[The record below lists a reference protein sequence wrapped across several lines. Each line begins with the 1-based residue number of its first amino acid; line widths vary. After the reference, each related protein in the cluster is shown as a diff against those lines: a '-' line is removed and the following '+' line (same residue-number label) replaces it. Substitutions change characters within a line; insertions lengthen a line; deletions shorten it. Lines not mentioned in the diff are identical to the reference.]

1 MAQSSPGNPSDAL
14 AAIADAAV
22 TQAKLAEAGRADPLV
37 SVAFALGW
45 QMAEIYNPDRP
56 ADDSDPDESD
66 TDAAGDGYGQPREHD
81 LPGLSRLRRDEWEEI
96 GLYQVQAGIT
106 KLYEAISGAGLMVPD
121 AQLFADR
128 IRLLAEDE
136 RRDAIHEFH
145 VRLLSTFTA
154 ADHRLG
160 KAYGLGRALADTTRE
175 PERWHDQLREGRV
188 DTLAACTR
196 DLATAFPPH
205 AGHAVA
211 RSLQAWGAWA
221 EHTHELDAP
230 TGRQLSAQGRL
241 WRSLLSREKR
251 ATDMLNTASY
261 LSAAEYMLQAS
272 RELAAKFAR
281 KYTLVLVALVLVL
294 MAAVAVMF
302 IFGGAP
308 AIVTGASAILG
319 TVGLTWKGAGTSLG
333 KAAAGV
339 ETPLWGAAIDKVVTA
354 RITPQHVLLA
364 FTPAPEEQVD
374 EPSLVAAK
382 KGLST

>member
-1 MAQSSPGNPSDAL
+1 MAQSSPGSPSDAL
-14 AAIADAAV
+14 TAIADAAV
-22 TQAKLAEAGRADPLV
+22 KQAKLAEAGRPDPLV

-56 ADDSDPDESD
+56 ADNGEPDA
-66 TDAAGDGYGQPREHD
+66 DADVAGYVGPRERD

-106 KLYEAISGAGLMVPD
+106 KLYDAISGAGLMVPD

-175 PERWHDQLREGRV
+175 PERWHEQLRQGRV
-188 DTLAACTR
+188 DTLTAWVR

-211 RSLQAWGAWA
+211 WSLQAWGAWA
-221 EHTHELDAP
+221 GQARELDAP

-241 WRSLLSREKR
+241 WRSLLSGEKR

-261 LSAAEYMLQAS
+261 LSAAERMLQAS
-272 RELAAKFAR
+272 HELAAKFAR
-281 KYTLVLVALVLVL
+281 RYKLVLIGLLLVL

-319 TVGLTWKGAGTSLG
+319 AVGLTWKGAGASLG

-339 ETPLWGAAIDKVVTA
+339 ETPLWGAAIDKVVSA
-354 RITPQHVLLA
+354 RITPQHVLVA

-382 KGLST
+382 KAPQG

>member
-1 MAQSSPGNPSDAL
+1 MSPQPAGKPTDAL
-14 AAIADAAV
+14 EAIADSAV
-22 TQAKLAEAGRADPLV
+22 KEARRIEAGRPDPLV

-45 QMAEIYNPDRP
+45 QMAEIYNADRP
-56 ADDSDPDESD
+56 GDDAD
-66 TDAAGDGYGQPREHD
+66 GDGDGDGGAREHD

-106 KLYEAISGAGLMVPD
+106 KLYEAIWRAGLMVPD

-128 IRLLAEDE
+128 IRLLVEDE
-136 RRDAIHEFH
+136 RRQAIHEFH

-160 KAYGLGRALADTTRE
+160 KAYGLGRALADTTRD
-175 PERWHDQLREGRV
+175 PDRWREQLREGRV
-188 DTLAACTR
+188 DTLAVWTR
-196 DLATAFPPH
+196 DLATALPPH

-221 EHTHELDAP
+221 EHAPELDPP
-230 TGRQLSAQGRL
+230 TSRQLSAQGRL
-241 WRSLLSREKR
+241 WRSLLSGEKR
-251 ATDMLNTASY
+251 ATDMLNMTSY
-261 LSAAEYMLQAS
+261 LSAAEHMLQAS
-272 RELAAKFAR
+272 RQLAAKFAR
-281 KYTLVLVALVLVL
+281 KYTLVLIGLVLVL

-308 AIVTGASAILG
+308 AIVTGGSAILG
-319 TVGLTWKGAGTSLG
+319 AVGLTWKGTGTSLG

-339 ETPLWGAAIDKVVTA
+339 EAPLWGASIDKVVSE
-354 RITPQHVLLA
+354 RITPQHILA
-364 FTPAPEEQVD
+364 AFIPPAAEQVD

-382 KGLST
+382 KDPRATTSPAQR